1 MLRITTSGASEIT
14 VTSRNVEV
22 KTGDTTI
29 KYSIPSRKKKPKV
42 ATQVTVYAQNAT
54 VYSQNATVNVKRIRQ
69 RVATEPEPEV
79 EEPEVEEPEVEEPE
93 VEEPVEPEVKEPE
106 VKEPVEPEVKEPV
119 EPEELRTIYS
129 PSEVALMDNDE
140 LESKFCQ
147 LTGIHSLDC
156 SRCGHKYKKPVRNFI
171 NAIRKRCMKKVHQGH
186 LGGLHKDMV
195 IPLTCDKTL
204 ASNTEKNPINSK
216 IYPKLKKADEAEQR
230 ELQSKRAIM
239 YQELLGKEIKPYKY
253 GK

>member
-22 KTGDTTI
+22 KTADTTI

-54 VYSQNATVNVKRIRQ
+54 VYSQNATVNVKRIRPK
-69 RVATEPEPEV
+69 VKEPVKPVEPVELVEPEV
-79 EEPEVEEPEVEEPE
+79 EEPEV
-93 VEEPVEPEVKEPE
+93 K
-106 VKEPVEPEVKEPV
+106 
-119 EPEELRTIYS
+119 ELRTIYS
-129 PSEVALMDNDE
+129 PSEVALMENDE
-140 LESKFCQ
+140 LESKFCE

-171 NAIRKRCMKKVHQGH
+171 NAIRKRCMKKVYEGR

-216 IYPKLKKADEAEQR
+216 IYPKLKKADEAER
-230 ELQSKRAIM
+230 KELQSKRAIM
-239 YQELLGKEIKPYKY
+239 YKELLGKEIKPYKY

>member
-22 KTGDTTI
+22 KTADTTI

-42 ATQVTVYAQNAT
+42 ASQVTVYAQNAT

-93 VEEPVEPEVKEPE
+93 V
-106 VKEPVEPEVKEPV
+106 KEPV

-140 LESKFCQ
+140 LESKFCE

-230 ELQSKRAIM
+230 ELQSKRATM
-239 YQELLGKEIKPYKY
+239 YKELLGKEIKPYKY
-253 GK
+253 VM

>member
-22 KTGDTTI
+22 KTADTTI

-93 VEEPVEPEVKEPE
+93 VVEPEVKE
-106 VKEPVEPEVKEPV
+106 
-119 EPEELRTIYS
+119 LHTIYS

-140 LESKFCQ
+140 LESKFCE

-171 NAIRKRCMKKVHQGH
+171 NAIRKRCMKKVYEGR

-230 ELQSKRAIM
+230 ELQSKRATM
-239 YQELLGKEIKPYKY
+239 YKELLGKEIKPYKY
-253 GK
+253 VM

>member
-29 KYSIPSRKKKPKV
+29 KYSMPIRKKKPKV

-54 VYSQNATVNVKRIRQ
+54 VYAQNATVNVKRIRQ
-69 RVATEPEPEV
+69 RVATEPEV
-79 EEPEVEEPEVEEPE
+79 V
-93 VEEPVEPEVKEPE
+93 EPVEPE
-106 VKEPVEPEVKEPV
+106 
-119 EPEELRTIYS
+119 PEEEPLRTIYS
-129 PSEVALMDNDE
+129 PSEVALMENDE
-140 LESKFCQ
+140 LESKFCE

-171 NAIRKRCMKKVHQGH
+171 NAIRKRCMKKVYEGR

-216 IYPKLKKADEAEQR
+216 IYPKLKKADEAEQK

>member
-22 KTGDTTI
+22 KTADTTI

-79 EEPEVEEPEVEEPE
+79 EEPEVEEPEVVEPVELVEPELVEPE
-93 VEEPVEPEVKEPE
+93 VEEPEVK
-106 VKEPVEPEVKEPV
+106 
-119 EPEELRTIYS
+119 ELRTIYS
-129 PSEVALMDNDE
+129 PSEVALMENDE
-140 LESKFCQ
+140 LESKFCE

-230 ELQSKRAIM
+230 ELQSKRATM
-239 YQELLGKEIKPYKY
+239 YKELLGKEIKPYKY
-253 GK
+253 VM

>member
-29 KYSIPSRKKKPKV
+29 KYSMPSRKKKPKV

-54 VYSQNATVNVKRIRQ
+54 VYSQNATVNVKRIRPK
-69 RVATEPEPEV
+69 VKELV
-79 EEPEVEEPEVEEPE
+79 
-93 VEEPVEPEVKEPE
+93 EPVEPEIEEPE
-106 VKEPVEPEVKEPV
+106 V
-119 EPEELRTIYS
+119 EELRTIYS
-129 PSEVALMDNDE
+129 PSEVALMENDE
-140 LESKFCQ
+140 LESKFCE

-171 NAIRKRCMKKVHQGH
+171 NAIRKRCMKKVYEGR

-216 IYPKLKKADEAEQR
+216 FYLELKKADEAEQR

-239 YQELLGKEIKPYKY
+239 YKELLGKEIKPYKY

>member
-1 MLRITTSGASEIT
+1 MLSIVSRVPSETIITSHY
-14 VTSRNVEV
+14 VEV
-22 KTGDTTI
+22 KTADTTI

-79 EEPEVEEPEVEEPE
+79 EEPEVEEPEVVEPEVEEPE
-93 VEEPVEPEVKEPE
+93 VEEPEVEEPEVK
-106 VKEPVEPEVKEPV
+106 
-119 EPEELRTIYS
+119 ELRTIYS

-140 LESKFCQ
+140 LESKFCE

-239 YQELLGKEIKPYKY
+239 YKELLGKEIKPYKY

>member
-1 MLRITTSGASEIT
+1 M
-14 VTSRNVEV
+14 
-22 KTGDTTI
+22 
-29 KYSIPSRKKKPKV
+29 
-42 ATQVTVYAQNAT
+42 
-54 VYSQNATVNVKRIRQ
+54 YSQNATVNVKRIRQ

-93 VEEPVEPEVKEPE
+93 VVEPEVKE
-106 VKEPVEPEVKEPV
+106 
-119 EPEELRTIYS
+119 LHTIYS

-140 LESKFCQ
+140 LESKFCE

-230 ELQSKRAIM
+230 ELQSKRATM
-239 YQELLGKEIKPYKY
+239 YKELLGKEIKPYKY
-253 GK
+253 VM

>member
-29 KYSIPSRKKKPKV
+29 KYSMPIRKKKPKV

-54 VYSQNATVNVKRIRQ
+54 VYSQNATVNVKRIRPK
-69 RVATEPEPEV
+69 VK
-79 EEPEVEEPEVEEPE
+79 
-93 VEEPVEPEVKEPE
+93 EPVEPE
-106 VKEPVEPEVKEPV
+106 VKEPVEPEVK

-230 ELQSKRAIM
+230 ELQSKRATM
-239 YQELLGKEIKPYKY
+239 YKELLGKEIKPYKY
-253 GK
+253 VM

>member
-22 KTGDTTI
+22 KTADTTI

-79 EEPEVEEPEVEEPE
+79 EEPEVEEPEV
-93 VEEPVEPEVKEPE
+93 VEPEVKE
-106 VKEPVEPEVKEPV
+106 
-119 EPEELRTIYS
+119 LHTIYS

-140 LESKFCQ
+140 LESKFCE

-216 IYPKLKKADEAEQR
+216 FYLELKKADEAEQR

-239 YQELLGKEIKPYKY
+239 YKELLGKEIKPYKY

>member
-1 MLRITTSGASEIT
+1 MKEP
-14 VTSRNVEV
+14 V
-22 KTGDTTI
+22 K
-29 KYSIPSRKKKPKV
+29 PV
-42 ATQVTVYAQNAT
+42 
-54 VYSQNATVNVKRIRQ
+54 
-69 RVATEPEPEV
+69 
-79 EEPEVEEPEVEEPE
+79 
-93 VEEPVEPEVKEPE
+93 EPVEPEVK
-106 VKEPVEPEVKEPV
+106 
-119 EPEELRTIYS
+119 ELRTIYS

-140 LESKFCQ
+140 LESKFCE

-171 NAIRKRCMKKVHQGH
+171 NAIRKRCMKKVYEGR

-216 IYPKLKKADEAEQR
+216 FYLELKKADEAEQR

-239 YQELLGKEIKPYKY
+239 YKELLGKEIKPYKY

>member
-1 MLRITTSGASEIT
+1 MLSIVSRVPSETIITSHY
-14 VTSRNVEV
+14 VEV
-22 KTGDTTI
+22 KTADTTI

-42 ATQVTVYAQNAT
+42 ASQVTVYAQNAT

-79 EEPEVEEPEVEEPE
+79 EEPEVEEPEVVEPEVEEPE
-93 VEEPVEPEVKEPE
+93 VEEPEVE
-106 VKEPVEPEVKEPV
+106 EPEVKEPV

-129 PSEVALMDNDE
+129 PSEVALMDNHE

-239 YQELLGKEIKPYKY
+239 YKELLGKEIKPYKY

>member
-29 KYSIPSRKKKPKV
+29 KYSMPSRKKKPKV

-54 VYSQNATVNVKRIRQ
+54 VYSQNATVNVKRIRPK
-69 RVATEPEPEV
+69 VKEPEPV
-79 EEPEVEEPEVEEPE
+79 EPVELV
-93 VEEPVEPEVKEPE
+93 EPVEPEV
-106 VKEPVEPEVKEPV
+106 
-119 EPEELRTIYS
+119 EELRTIYS
-129 PSEVALMDNDE
+129 PSEVALMENDE
-140 LESKFCQ
+140 LESKFCE

-171 NAIRKRCMKKVHQGH
+171 NAIRKRCMKKVYEGR

-216 IYPKLKKADEAEQR
+216 FYLELKKADEAEQR

-239 YQELLGKEIKPYKY
+239 YKELLGKEIKPYKY

>member
-22 KTGDTTI
+22 KTADTTI

-42 ATQVTVYAQNAT
+42 ASQVTVYAQNAT

-93 VEEPVEPEVKEPE
+93 VVEPEVKE
-106 VKEPVEPEVKEPV
+106 
-119 EPEELRTIYS
+119 LHTIYS

-140 LESKFCQ
+140 LESKFCE

-239 YQELLGKEIKPYKY
+239 YKELLGKEIKPYKY

>member
-22 KTGDTTI
+22 KTADTTI
-29 KYSIPSRKKKPKV
+29 KYSIPIRKKKPKV

-54 VYSQNATVNVKRIRQ
+54 VYSQNATVNVKRIRPK
-69 RVATEPEPEV
+69 VKEPVKPV
-79 EEPEVEEPEVEEPE
+79 
-93 VEEPVEPEVKEPE
+93 EPVEPEVK
-106 VKEPVEPEVKEPV
+106 
-119 EPEELRTIYS
+119 ELRTIYS

-140 LESKFCQ
+140 LESKFCE

-230 ELQSKRAIM
+230 ELQSKRATM
-239 YQELLGKEIKPYKY
+239 YKELLGKEIKPYKY
-253 GK
+253 VM

>member
-22 KTGDTTI
+22 KTADTTI
-29 KYSIPSRKKKPKV
+29 KYSIPIRKKKPKV

-93 VEEPVEPEVKEPE
+93 VVEPEVKE
-106 VKEPVEPEVKEPV
+106 
-119 EPEELRTIYS
+119 LHTIYS

-140 LESKFCQ
+140 LESKFCE

-216 IYPKLKKADEAEQR
+216 IYPKLKKADEAEQK
-230 ELQSKRAIM
+230 ELQSIRATM